1 MSRQEIEAMWK
12 EYNEMY
18 GLDME
23 MPEGMI
29 EDLENF
35 SMKDVEYEMAM
46 GGSFDGAMQRTMN
59 F

>member
-1 MSRQEIEAMWK
+1 MSRQEVNAIWEAYNK
-12 EYNEMY
+12 EY

-23 MPEGMI
+23 MPAELM

-35 SMKDVEYEMAM
+35 SMDDVMFDMAM
-46 GGSFDGAMQRTMN
+46 GDSFDGAMQRTMN